1 MKKDLQKP
9 ALPYSWY
16 REHPVKT
23 GLLTVAGIY
32 ILQWLTGL
40 FYKPNG
46 VTEDIQLLGYL
57 FWGLIVI
64 MAFTPTLVSLY
75 LYRSNNSPV
84 TYKDLF
90 KRAIL
95 IGGIANCMSVIAIG
109 TSNNAFDVSNV
120 HTVRAGWAIILTF
133 SFFASVPL
141 NALLSLPF
149 VKRE

>member
-1 MKKDLQKP
+1 MKKDLQKEE
-9 ALPYSWY
+9 LPYCWY
-16 REHPVKT
+16 REYPVKT

-32 ILQWLTGL
+32 ILQWLTGI

-46 VTEDIQLLGYL
+46 VTDDIQLLGYL
-57 FWGLIVI
+57 FWSLIVI
-64 MAFTPTLVSLY
+64 MAFAPTVVTLY

-109 TSNNAFDVSNV
+109 TSNNAFDVTNE
-120 HTVRAGWAIILTF
+120 TTIQAGWATIISL
-133 SFFASVPL
+133 SLIISAPL